1 MRKARLMLRF
11 RLNVFER
18 NPLEQDMGTGD
29 DGPSLK
35 VDRHQLVEGNPKAV
49 SAARLK
55 PAGET

>member
-1 MRKARLMLRF
+1 MLRF